1 MTGETARRAH
11 ETIRSRRE
19 LLQQLGVAAVGAGAV
34 TAAGSGTARAASEF
48 DVEIVENSYPE
59 EMVAGEAETITA
71 RITNTG
77 DRKDSQVIR
86 VNFGVD
92 QEPVE
97 LPPDES
103 TTVDLTIDTSER
115 DAGNNLVEVSSDDD
129 EDGVRVDM
137 LTPPY
142 VVVEVVGTNEPV
154 VEGRDIEVTF
164 DTHNTGEADTGM
176 VESPPGDPEDDD
188 YPIVEDK
195 GLLVWKAEEKGTFT
209 RTIVDEEFESISVA
223 GESTSTQSISFETEA
238 KGERTIV
245 VTIAGAD
252 ETDSVEV
259 QVVEELPPTFE
270 VEIGEIGD
278 GKEGEDLEVTV
289 DVTNVGHSEGTKE
302 VTLDL
307 GRAGSTT
314 VEVTAGEAETVTETV
329 NVPTVHGS
337 AGENALTVRTE
348 NDEVSETVEL
358 AENAFFEVDLVSH
371 NSPIPQEFAFEFE
384 VGVTNSGGVAGQGT
398 VEAVVQEIIPEDDE
412 ETEPQ
417 QIGSASANVELDSGA
432 STTVDLAADVGTAEF
447 DTYEAVIDS
456 GDQTVTQEVE
466 VAETGY
472 IDVSDVTL
480 NTPVAAGE
488 DVEVTTTLTNV
499 GNAST
504 TETLSV
510 SLGDVAEQSSE
521 IVLDVDES
529 TEESFTFGTAGGDAG
544 EHTLRV
550 ATESA
555 STTQQI
561 TINEAQSDD
570 GSEDGDGDGGGDGNG
585 DGDDNSAVEE
595 SDDSAPGFGVGTA
608 IASLGGAGYLLKRRL
623 TDDDE

>member
-11 ETIRSRRE
+11 ETTRSRRE

-34 TAAGSGTARAASEF
+34 TAAGSGIARAASEF
-48 DVEIVENSYPE
+48 DVEITDYPE
-59 EMVAGEAETITA
+59 EMVAGQTETITA

-77 DRKDSQVIR
+77 DREDSQVIG

-92 QEPVE
+92 RERVE
-97 LPPDES
+97 LAPDES
-103 TTVDLTIDTSER
+103 TTVTLTIETSER

-129 EDGVRVDM
+129 EDGVRIDM

-142 VVVEVVGTNEPV
+142 LVVEVVGTNGPV
-154 VEGRDIEVTF
+154 VEGRDVEVTF
-164 DTHNTGEADTGM
+164 EVHNTGEADGSTTLEW
-176 VESPPGDPEDDD
+176 V
-188 YPIVEDK
+188 
-195 GLLVWKAEEKGTFT
+195 AEEKGTFS
-209 RTIVDEEFESISVA
+209 RTVAEDETGVSVS
-223 GESTSTQSISFETEA
+223 GESTSTQTISFETEP
-238 KGERTIV
+238 KGKRVIV
-245 VTIAGAD
+245 VNITNAD
-252 ETDSVEV
+252 EPDSVEV

-270 VEIGEIGD
+270 VEIVEIGD

-289 DVTNVGHSEGTKE
+289 DVTNVGHSGGTKE

-337 AGENALTVRTE
+337 AGENTLTVRTE
-348 NDEVSETVEL
+348 DDEVSETVEL

-398 VEAVVQEIIPEDDE
+398 VEAIVQEILPEDDE

-488 DVEVTTTLTNV
+488 DIEVTTTLTNV
-499 GNAST
+499 GSAST

-510 SLGDVAEQSSE
+510 SVGDAAEQSSE
-521 IVLDVDES
+521 VVLDVDES
-529 TEESFTFGTAGGDAG
+529 TEESFTLGTAGGDAG

-570 GSEDGDGDGGGDGNG
+570 GSGDGDGGGDGDG
-585 DGDDNSAVEE
+585 DGDNNSAVEE

>member
-11 ETIRSRRE
+11 ETTRSRRE

-48 DVEIVENSYPE
+48 DVEITDYPE
-59 EMVAGEAETITA
+59 EMVAGQTETITV

-77 DRKDSQVIR
+77 DREDSQVIG

-92 QEPVE
+92 RERVE
-97 LPPDES
+97 LAPDES
-103 TTVDLTIDTSER
+103 TTVTLTIETSER

-142 VVVEVVGTNEPV
+142 LVVEVVGTNGPV
-154 VEGRDIEVTF
+154 VEGRDVEVTF
-164 DTHNTGEADTGM
+164 EVHNTGEADGSTTLEW
-176 VESPPGDPEDDD
+176 V
-188 YPIVEDK
+188 
-195 GLLVWKAEEKGTFT
+195 AEEKGTFS
-209 RTIVDEEFESISVA
+209 RMVAEDETGVSVS
-223 GESTSTQSISFETEA
+223 GESTSTQTISFETEP
-238 KGERTIV
+238 KGKRVIV
-245 VTIAGAD
+245 VNITNAD
-252 ETDSVEV
+252 EPDSVEV

-270 VEIGEIGD
+270 VEIVEIGD

-289 DVTNVGHSEGTKE
+289 DVTNVGHSGGTKE

-337 AGENALTVRTE
+337 AGENTLTVRTE
-348 NDEVSETVEL
+348 DDEVSETVEL

-398 VEAVVQEIIPEDDE
+398 VEAIVQEILPEDDE

-499 GNAST
+499 GSAST

-510 SLGDVAEQSSE
+510 SVGDAAEQSSE
-521 IVLDVDES
+521 VVLDVDES
-529 TEESFTFGTAGGDAG
+529 TEESFTLGTAGGDAG

-570 GSEDGDGDGGGDGNG
+570 GSGDGDGGGDGDG
-585 DGDDNSAVEE
+585 DGDNNSAVEE

>member
-1 MTGETARRAH
+1 MTGETARRAPG
-11 ETIRSRRE
+11 TTRSRRE
-19 LLQQLGVAAVGAGAV
+19 LLQQLGVVAVGAGAV

-59 EMVAGEAETITA
+59 EMVAGEAKTITA

-77 DRKDSQVIR
+77 DRKDRQVIR

-92 QEPVE
+92 RKRVE
-97 LPPDES
+97 LSPDES

-154 VEGRDIEVTF
+154 VEGRDVEVTF
-164 DTHNTGEADTGM
+164 EVHNTGEADGSTTLEW
-176 VESPPGDPEDDD
+176 V
-188 YPIVEDK
+188 
-195 GLLVWKAEEKGTFT
+195 AEEKGTFS
-209 RTIVDEEFESISVA
+209 RTVTEDETGVSVS
-223 GESTSTQSISFETEA
+223 GESTSTQTISFETEP
-238 KGERTIV
+238 KGERVIV
-245 VTIAGAD
+245 VNITNAD
-252 ETDSVEV
+252 EPDSVEV
-259 QVVEELPPTFE
+259 QVVEDLPPTFE
-270 VEIGEIGD
+270 VEIVEIGD
-278 GKEGEDLEVTV
+278 GKEGEDLGVTV

-337 AGENALTVRTE
+337 AGENTLTVRTE
-348 NDEVSETVEL
+348 DDEVSETVEL

-398 VEAVVQEIIPEDDE
+398 VEAVVQEILPEDDE

-561 TINEAQSDD
+561 TINEAQSND